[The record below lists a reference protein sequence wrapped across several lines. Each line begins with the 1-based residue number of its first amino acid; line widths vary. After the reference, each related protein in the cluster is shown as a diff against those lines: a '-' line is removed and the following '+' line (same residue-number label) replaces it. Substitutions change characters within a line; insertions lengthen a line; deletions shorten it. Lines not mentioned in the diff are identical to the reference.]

1 MPNLEQLPEA
11 TAANPTDLIML
22 AQSGTSSSVT
32 VETLLTGLQPQLT
45 LAQNTLLG
53 RVSITPGEPEPV
65 AIGPGVRLAAGV
77 LSADTSV
84 IAPLASPDFTGTPT
98 APTPAVGDVSNT
110 VATTAFVQAKYFQPL
125 TLAGDITGTASPYN
139 SGTVD
144 ASLPAITTPGTF
156 TKVAV
161 NAKGQVTGG
170 SSTLTPADIAG
181 FEAAV
186 PVQSVAGQIGAVTD
200 LSAGTVIAVG
210 AANARALFAAAGL
223 QLDAVLD
230 FGADPTGTTDST
242 AAIQNGIHALQ
253 AVGSGVLRC
262 VGQFKISSTLTV
274 TSSFVGLTGAGAGQ
288 ISNENVWTAPSR
300 LFWAGASGGTICS
313 VAPVVNTISGR
324 ALIGNVVEG
333 ILFDCMG
340 LAACGL
346 YVGSVRHGTFDVGY
360 LNPIPGNATNA
371 AAGVDSTG
379 GVVFD
384 TVDIAEWND
393 CQFNHISICGAEL
406 GSGGQGVVLQGKS
419 RNCTWQIPATATYS
433 PSSKVITVNVQ
444 AVGYVVGQAAFGPGI
459 PAGTT
464 IVAVSG
470 TSVTLSAY
478 PTLTQT
484 NAFVYFTPWQYYGNT
499 SYNNIKKLDLHN
511 WRGVALTLAETD
523 NNVFDLVC
531 INSPPAIPANYTVP
545 PQTSAYSLT
554 LQGGSTQYPFPA
566 TENIFVHVGCASPMM
581 CYGTEKFA
589 VPSGYNNSP
598 NIFLHLDYGNSPQF
612 PTLGTGALAFW
623 SEIAFIDYGKGGVNS
638 YFSDN
643 RVNLL
648 ALRAAI
654 AAGGGAVFHASAGTG
669 TAEDAALRLVS
680 SDFSKTWTLAP
691 ASDGSL
697 NALSPTAASAPLRVG
712 QIGGVQI
719 ELNGNVSGSIPAIN
733 AYSNAQANVSLI
745 LAAQGTSSII
755 LANGNGE
762 QFQISD
768 SGGAAEG
775 FLSVY
780 GAKLGNAPGLQAFGQ
795 ATNIDIDLTP
805 QGTGLVRGP
814 TAASTDNST
823 AFATTAFVNTALS
836 GNISAGSATFTNL
849 AVTGA
854 TVLNA
859 ATINSNGATSAFNST
874 WTSGN
879 PGNGAFQ
886 WNVTGAVPSTG
897 VIGPLTTIYN
907 NGPHCAQGAK
917 YTYFST
923 AGAADSVDNAQTQ
936 IAIFNP
942 AGMSGI
948 NIGDELVRW
957 TVGITP
963 EDITHNWTHVV
974 EEYNVVNRGLDIGWK
989 AYRNDPV
996 NNITGPQQITG
1007 IVNYSP
1013 EATGLGQ
1020 PGEGKNLLF
1029 AELFGQSEATNS
1041 TGLPARFYNASLYEP
1056 NCVVGG
1062 TGRAI
1067 YINGDVTG
1075 LAPQVPYAPLEV
1087 SLTWLHGLRT
1097 TSATFTDG
1105 AALTMAS
1112 GQQVAWSNA
1121 TSTASITASGSGANQ
1136 SITLTPAGTG
1146 TVAIAKL
1153 QGTGGTLDNTPIGA
1167 TTASTGAFTTL
1178 KSTTLTA
1185 ATSAGLAIGTAE
1197 GTVLDVTDNGTAA
1210 LSKLVVT
1217 PGNGG
1222 QPPVIAVSG
1231 ETNQGLVFRGAGTGQ
1246 INFQSGSGGNTNSLT
1261 ILPNASAVNALS
1273 IAGGSTGQNVVL
1285 GVNGSDT
1292 NVTIQLVPQGTGTV
1306 YINKLQ
1312 GAGGSIDNT
1321 PVGASTPSTA
1331 AVTTLK
1337 TTGLA
1342 SFTAGI
1348 ADASFSSQTPTTGFA
1363 ITVANGV
1370 STLQL
1375 TPAGTLAS
1383 GTITMPSSP
1392 GNGQWLLVTSTAAV
1406 TACTFTPASGQTLLG
1421 APTTLPA
1428 FVEMAF
1434 QYQASGTRW
1443 ICQSGNDSRV
1453 ASVFSAAAL
1462 MFGTGA
1468 DGAVTI
1474 SSGTTT
1480 LTRDM
1485 HYTNLTLS
1493 GTGVLNPAG
1502 WRVFANGTLDVSAA
1516 PAGAIVSNG
1525 TAANNASGA
1534 TAGAAPSGLSLRTVG
1549 QSPST
1554 GGNGGNGSTTTGT
1567 AGTAGASITYGNG
1580 GNGGAAGSGGTA
1592 TSAGGAAG
1600 SGGAQTVQI
1609 QLNTPTLTFWSP
1621 ADNAGLACGLIGGG
1635 GGGGGGDA
1643 TNAGG
1648 GGGSGGSYGGTI
1660 ALYARNIQRGTNAT
1674 TSIIQAKGSNG
1685 GTGANGV
1692 AGNAAGGGGGG
1703 GGGGGLIYII
1713 TETLLGSSIA
1723 NALDVSG
1730 GTGGTGGN
1738 GSGTGKGGNGGTG
1751 GAGGSVQI
1759 LNLLTPTFTSSAWN
1773 TAGTTGATTSTST
1786 AATGGAGATIRA
1798 TL

>member
-45 LAQNTLLG
+45 LAQSTLLG
-53 RVSITPGEPEPV
+53 RVSVTPGAPEPV
-65 AIGPGVRLAAGV
+65 AIGPGVKLTEGV
-77 LSADTSV
+77 LAADTSI
-84 IAPLASPDFTGTPT
+84 IAPLASPAFTGTPT
-98 APTPAVGDVSNT
+98 APTPAVGDASNA
-110 VATTAFVQAKYFQPL
+110 VATTAFVQTKYFQPL
-125 TLAGDITGTASPYN
+125 TLAGDITGTASPTN
-139 SGTVD
+139 SGTVNV
-144 ASLPAITTPGTF
+144 SLPAITTPGTF

-161 NAKGQVTGG
+161 NAKGQVISGG
-170 SSTLTPADIAG
+170 TTLSPSDIAG

-200 LSAGTVIAVG
+200 LSAGTVIPAQATTARTLASRLGEQLNVLDYG
-210 AANARALFAAAGL
+210 ADPSGATNSEPAFAAA
-223 QLDAVLD
+223 QLVGQVRGGAVINIPPGTYDLASTVYTVSGNTWVIGPNVTFTGSGGMEALTD
-230 FGADPTGTTDST
+230 NVTNVGMTFGKFSADPTGASTVFISQFAGESGATASYEKNGLYVRVETGDPSSSTNNLDMVGAELQAQIRSGNTSGRAWAADFITTVDAGADGYAVGLELAVENFGVYQPLIDQSNSKLGISLFASGTINST
-242 AAIQNGIHALQ
+242 IALGIHSAGAEWVDGILIKDTAVQNNAFRVVTNSGSSWVDTAHIDRSGNILGQGLVVENAATFNSTVAIGGSLSAGAVATGYTALSPNAGGLIQ
-253 AVGSGVLRC
+253 IGAPATASGTPTLQFWGSSITSEPSVQVINDTTGHLTIINSTGSGANIAVGAVTASGVLS
-262 VGQFKISSTLTV
+262 VNDNGTV
-274 TSSFVGLTGAGAGQ
+274 PANAGAANGGAGLALTWNATGGQ
-288 ISNENVWTAPSR
+288 AESDFIAYRTPAETGGFVWWDYPI
-300 LFWAGASGGTICS
+300 GGTI
-313 VAPVVNTISGR
+313 AP
-324 ALIGNVVEG
+324 
-333 ILFDCMG
+333 
-340 LAACGL
+340 
-346 YVGSVRHGTFDVGY
+346 
-360 LNPIPGNATNA
+360 
-371 AAGVDSTG
+371 
-379 GVVFD
+379 
-384 TVDIAEWND
+384 IA
-393 CQFNHISICGAEL
+393 
-406 GSGGQGVVLQGKS
+406 
-419 RNCTWQIPATATYS
+419 
-433 PSSKVITVNVQ
+433 
-444 AVGYVVGQAAFGPGI
+444 
-459 PAGTT
+459 
-464 IVAVSG
+464 
-470 TSVTLSAY
+470 
-478 PTLTQT
+478 
-484 NAFVYFTPWQYYGNT
+484 
-499 SYNNIKKLDLHN
+499 
-511 WRGVALTLAETD
+511 
-523 NNVFDLVC
+523 
-531 INSPPAIPANYTVP
+531 
-545 PQTSAYSLT
+545 
-554 LQGGSTQYPFPA
+554 
-566 TENIFVHVGCASPMM
+566 
-581 CYGTEKFA
+581 
-589 VPSGYNNSP
+589 
-598 NIFLHLDYGNSPQF
+598 
-612 PTLGTGALAFW
+612 
-623 SEIAFIDYGKGGVNS
+623 
-638 YFSDN
+638 
-643 RVNLL
+643 
-648 ALRAAI
+648 
-654 AAGGGAVFHASAGTG
+654 
-669 TAEDAALRLVS
+669 
-680 SDFSKTWTLAP
+680 TLAP
-691 ASDGSL
+691 SGAMTL
-697 NALSPTAASAPLRVG
+697 NAVSIHGNGIASAY
-712 QIGGVQI
+712 
-719 ELNGNVSGSIPAIN
+719 NSI
-733 AYSNAQANVSLI
+733 
-745 LAAQGTSSII
+745 
-755 LANGNGE
+755 
-762 QFQISD
+762 
-768 SGGAAEG
+768 
-775 FLSVY
+775 
-780 GAKLGNAPGLQAFGQ
+780 
-795 ATNIDIDLTP
+795 
-805 QGTGLVRGP
+805 
-814 TAASTDNST
+814 
-823 AFATTAFVNTALS
+823 
-836 GNISAGSATFTNL
+836 
-849 AVTGA
+849 
-854 TVLNA
+854 
-859 ATINSNGATSAFNST
+859 

-886 WNVTGAVPSTG
+886 WSYTGAVPSAG

-942 AGMSGI
+942 TGMSGI

-963 EDITHNWTHVV
+963 QDTSHNWTHVV

-1075 LAPQVPYAPLEV
+1075 LTPQIPYAPLEV

-1112 GQQVAWSNA
+1112 GQQVAWTNA

-1146 TVAIAKL
+1146 SVTISKL
-1153 QGTGGTLDNTPIGA
+1153 QASGGTLDNTPIGA

-1185 ATSAGLAIGTAE
+1185 ATSAGVAIGTAM
-1197 GTVLDVTDNGTAA
+1197 GTVLAVTDNGTSA

-1231 ETNQGLVFRGAGTGQ
+1231 ETNQGLVFRGAGNGQ
-1246 INFQSGSGGNTNSLT
+1246 INFQSGSGGSTNSLT
-1261 ILPNASAVNALS
+1261 ILPNATAVNALS
-1273 IAGGSTGQNVVL
+1273 ITGGSTGQNVVL

-1321 PVGASTPSTA
+1321 PIGASTPSTA

-1337 TTGLA
+1337 STGLA
-1342 SFTAGI
+1342 SFAAGI

-1383 GTITMPSSP
+1383 GTITMPSAP

-1406 TACTFTPASGQTLLG
+1406 TACSFTPASGQTLLG

-1434 QYQASGTRW
+1434 QYQTSANRW
-1443 ICQSGNDSRV
+1443 VCQSGNDTRV
-1453 ASVFSAAAL
+1453 ASVFTAAAL

-1468 DGAVTI
+1468 DGAVAI

-1502 WRVFANGTLDVSAA
+1502 WRVFVNGTLDVSAA
-1516 PAGAIVSNG
+1516 PVGAIISNG
-1525 TAANNASGA
+1525 NAANNASGS
-1534 TAGAAPSGLSLRTVG
+1534 TAGAAPGGLSLRTVG
-1549 QSPST
+1549 QSPTT

-1600 SGGAQTVQI
+1600 NGGSQTVQI
-1609 QLNTPTLTFWSP
+1609 QLNTPTLTFWCP

-1648 GGGSGGSYGGTI
+1648 GGGSGGSFGGTI

-1674 TSIIQAKGSNG
+1674 ASIIQAKGSNG

-1713 TETLLGSSIA
+1713 TEALLGSAIT

-1730 GTGGTGGN
+1730 GIGGTGGT

-1759 LNLLTPTFTSSAWN
+1759 LNLLTPAFTGSAWN

-1786 AATGGAGATIRA
+1786 AATGGAGATVRT